1 MIGRLLTCMI
11 LCVRNV
17 MVPYLTSRWCLHAV
31 SYAMKQTWRS
41 WYGYEEDEFLNN
53 DDPDTDK

>member
-1 MIGRLLTCMI
+1 MI

-41 WYGYEEDEFLNN
+41 WYGYEEDEFLDN